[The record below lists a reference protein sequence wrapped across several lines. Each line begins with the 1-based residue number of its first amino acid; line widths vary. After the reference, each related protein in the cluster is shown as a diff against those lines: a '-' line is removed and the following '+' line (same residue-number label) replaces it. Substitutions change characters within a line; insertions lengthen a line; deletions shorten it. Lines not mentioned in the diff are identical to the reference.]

1 MDFGVGFLSN
11 NVMLPILDFFYGIV
25 PSYGLA
31 IVALTLVIRFALYPL
46 SAGSIRNMRRMK
58 VAQPVMQRR
67 VKELQERYKDEP
79 AKQQEEMSKLYKE
92 FGNPLAGCFPV
103 LLQMPILFALF
114 ATLRGSPFSDV
125 PYTVNLQILPKEQIE
140 QIQPQ
145 AFVTDP
151 HNIYIADGV
160 HVPVAAVLPGGN
172 RLAVGDKTPVLF
184 QTTEGKPLTEVVAE
198 YPDTEITPSWKVT
211 KGENLVQLNADGS
224 IQAIAPGDVT
234 LQGTVPGLA
243 ANKGFLFIK
252 ALGQVGVTNSEGH
265 INWDI
270 LGMILFFGVSLYVNQ
285 LLSGQNSDNSNP
297 QQAAVNRYTPII
309 FSGMFLFFPLPAG
322 VLMYMSI
329 ANVFQTLQTW
339 ILSREPLP
347 ENLQKIVEEEEKRS
361 ASRESLPFEPGQAKK
376 EKDATPPAAKKET
389 PASAVVQKDKD
400 STQAKTT
407 SSKPAPTK
415 GAKNQPGRNNKK
427 KG

>member
-46 SAGSIRNMRRMK
+46 SAKSIRNMRQMK
-58 VAQPVMQRR
+58 VAQPVMQKRM
-67 VKELQERYKDEP
+67 KEVQERYKDDP
-79 AKQQEEMSKLYKE
+79 AKQQEEISKIYKE
-92 FGNPLAGCFPV
+92 LGNPLAGCLPV
-103 LLQMPILFALF
+103 LVQMPILFALF

-125 PYTVNLQILPKEQIE
+125 NYTVNVQILPREQIT

-145 AFVTDP
+145 AFVSKP
-151 HNIYIADGV
+151 QNIYVADGI
-160 HVPVAAVLPGGN
+160 HAPVAAVIPGGN
-172 RLAVGDKTPVLF
+172 RLVVGEKTDIQF
-184 QTTEGKPLTEVVAE
+184 QTTNGTPLKDLLEQ
-198 YPDTEITPSWKVT
+198 YPETEIVPSWKIV
-211 KGENLVQLNADGS
+211 KGEDLVRFDENGNLEAV
-224 IQAIAPGDVT
+224 APGEVA

-252 ALGQVGVTNSEGH
+252 ALGRVGAFDSEGH

-270 LGMILFFGVSLYVNQ
+270 LAMVLFFGVSLYINQ
-285 LLSGQNSDNSNP
+285 LLSGQGSAGANP

-329 ANVFQTLQTW
+329 ANIFQTLQTY

-347 ENLQKIVEEEEKRS
+347 EHLQKIVEAEEKKDDDR
-361 ASRESLPFEPGQAKK
+361 AALPFEPNRKK
-376 EKDATPPAAKKET
+376 ETDAAKADTVKKTSSPATKKETATTAKKET
-389 PASAVVQKDKD
+389 KKD
-400 STQAKTT
+400 S
-407 SSKPAPTK
+407 
-415 GAKNQPGRNNKK
+415 GRAKK